1 MKITKLKN
9 NQVLI
14 EGDELVDFDLKV
26 KNKTGLAS
34 SGYDDIYESL
44 ILLYRFPGMDASK
57 QLFYGNQ
64 LSILTILSS
73 GFQNLLD
80 NNIITEEQ
88 LNDLVET
95 VKSMRRMG
103 DN

>member
-1 MKITKLKN
+1 MKITKLKD

-34 SGYDDIYESL
+34 SGYNDIYESL

-88 LNDLVET
+88 LTDLVET
-95 VKSMRRMG
+95 VKSMRRAV
-103 DN
+103 